1 MGKKPSFEEFETF
14 RSEEE
19 RKLLKWII
27 IGDFSFL
34 VGSFLLMY
42 VAEEVFKLKALSW
55 PHYWI
60 LVGGN
65 LLIFSFSFFAL
76 IKNFKIWLVKYLIA
90 IFIPL
95 LVSSWIYFSNPN
107 YVKMIFGIMPAAIIV
122 FAMMFYDFKSLI
134 LSALATAICFGLLFF
149 HFAKINVPFPFYEI
163 YIFYLF
169 LVMFVIISYV
179 LIQRTRLFLAELL
192 EKRRELEEAKTVLEI
207 KVAARTKELRDLA
220 ESLEE
225 KVKERTKELQEK
237 TIELQKR
244 VAELEEFHRL
254 TVGRELKMIEL
265 KEEIERLKKELERYK
280 GRGT

>member
-1 MGKKPSFEEFETF
+1 MEKKSSFEEFETF

-34 VGSFLLMY
+34 LGSFLLMY
-42 VAEEVFKLKALSW
+42 IAEEVFKLKALSW

-65 LLIFSFSFFAL
+65 LLIFSFFFFAL

-90 IFIPL
+90 IFLPL
-95 LVSSWIYFSNPN
+95 LVSSWIYFSNPK
-107 YVKMIFGIMPAAIIV
+107 YVKMIFGIMPATIIM
-122 FAMMFYDFKSLI
+122 FGMMFYDFKILI
-134 LSALATAICFGLLFF
+134 LSALVTAISFGLLFF

-169 LVMFVIISYV
+169 LVLFVVIFYA

-207 KVAARTKELRDLA
+207 KVAARTRELRELA
-220 ESLEE
+220 ESLDEQ
-225 KVKERTKELQEK
+225 VKERTKELQEK
-237 TIELQKR
+237 I
-244 VAELEEFHRL
+244 AELERFSRL
-254 TVGRELKMIEL
+254 AVGRELKMIEL
-265 KEEIERLKKELERYK
+265 KEEIKKLKKELEKYGGK
-280 GRGT
+280 E